1 VTTGPRVFRR
11 SLAARLTSLAALL
24 LFGSALALRVAAGE
38 YGAAFVVVAGLALAA
53 AVGSVSAWGDR
64 FRFDDEAV
72 TWENAVLRA
81 CAGGR
86 GAWGRRRLA
95 WRDVARV
102 QVHGLPRP
110 GSRPGPS
117 PAAVAGAADAGAGA
131 ADSPRALFLVP
142 YRGRRMALDALE
154 DFAEVR
160 RRVERALAAAPPAGV
175 STPPGDRPR

>member
-1 VTTGPRVFRR
+1 MSDGPRVFRR

-24 LFGSALALRVAAGE
+24 LFGVALSLRVAAGE
-38 YGAAFVVVAGLALAA
+38 YGAAFVVVAALALAA

-64 FRFDDEAV
+64 FLFDDDAV

-86 GAWGRRRLA
+86 GGWGRRRLA

-102 QVHGLPRP
+102 QVHGAPRP
-110 GSRPGPS
+110 LSQPGAA
-117 PAAVAGAADAGAGA
+117 PAAGTGAAVTGAAD
-131 ADSPRALFLVP
+131 PMRALFLVP
-142 YRGRRMALDALE
+142 HHGRRMALDAIE

-160 RRVERALAAAPPAGV
+160 RRVERALV